1 MIRVMSDGSLRE
13 RQRSDTRDQIR
24 RAVLDLLE
32 SEMAATISVP
42 AVAERAGVSLRTVY
56 RYFPT
61 KAELLKSSTDWQGE
75 RARELS
81 QADPVRAG
89 GIEPYLVA
97 LWEDFATNV
106 AGVRALHHGA
116 LGREARSRRLGEF
129 RDTLR
134 AATARRLEGLDERE
148 RDDVIDLMIA
158 VTSSSM
164 FLELVDRMGHE
175 PAHAARLAAHLS
187 GVLMND
193 AEARRDTP

>member
-1 MIRVMSDGSLRE
+1 MNATASLRDRRRAE
-13 RQRSDTRDQIR
+13 TRDQIR

-32 SEMAATISVP
+32 NEALATISVP

-61 KAELLKSSTDWQGE
+61 KAELIQSSTDWQGE

-81 QADPVRAG
+81 QADPIRAE

-97 LWEDFATNV
+97 LWGDFAANV

-116 LGREARSRRLGEF
+116 LGRQARARRLAEM
-129 RDTLR
+129 RQTLR

-148 RDDVIDLMIA
+148 HEDLVDLMIA

-175 PAHAARLAAHLS
+175 PAHAAHLAAHLS
-187 GVLMND
+187 GVLMKD
-193 AEARRDTP
+193 AEARRDNS